1 MGPSLGTSR
10 GAGSPFPGTGT
21 PRTARA
27 LSSGWRRPREVDASA
42 PPSPWVRA
50 LHSRGRNVPRVRLL
64 VLSSSSTVESLTP
77 YSQWHSDL
85 IVCLDVQISG
95 PPARPGGRPP
105 RQPARACISSLAL
118 ALSLSLGPPGLPE
131 APALPFRTR
140 KPPNLSWTLLGR
152 ALLPASPCPRRSCN
166 LEAQLPTSDD
176 FSWLSSPRAK
186 FPERSRGLWAFGPRR
201 PHTRRELRG
210 GGEGKWVC
218 ARRRVSGSNSTWLPS
233 ARASPAP
240 AASRHSFF
248 F

>member
-1 MGPSLGTSR
+1 MCLFLGPSLGTSR

-105 RQPARACISSLAL
+105 RQPARGLHLLSRPCPV
-118 ALSLSLGPPGLPE
+118 SLSRTARAPGGPRAAFPDPQASELELDSAWPGAPSRLP
-131 APALPFRTR
+131 
-140 KPPNLSWTLLGR
+140 
-152 ALLPASPCPRRSCN
+152 LPA
-166 LEAQLPTSDD
+166 A
-176 FSWLSSPRAK
+176 
-186 FPERSRGLWAFGPRR
+186 
-201 PHTRRELRG
+201 
-210 GGEGKWVC
+210 
-218 ARRRVSGSNSTWLPS
+218 
-233 ARASPAP
+233 
-240 AASRHSFF
+240 
-248 F
+248 